1 MELETTIYRVLDD
14 MEITVFGDYEPGERG
29 MREGGVP
36 IEPDYPETIAVT
48 GADDED
54 GNPVE
59 LTPTEERQA
68 EDALWEALKEE
79 AYN

>member
-1 MELETTIYRVLDD
+1 M
-14 MEITVFGDYEPGERG
+14 
-29 MREGGVP
+29 P
-36 IEPDYPETIAVT
+36 IEPDYPDTMAVL
-48 GADDED
+48 GAEDED

-68 EDALWEALKEE
+68 EDALWEALKED